1 MERHKQ
7 ILGLIYDA
15 MSRIGDSPT
24 PNSMPEKSPEDVL
37 FGESGKLDSLG
48 IVRLIL
54 TLEESVATT
63 FGSTV
68 HLMDVI
74 DRVPMTVA
82 TLAEC
87 IAEQIGAERATPKRV
102 GPI

>member
-1 MERHKQ
+1 MERHEQ
-7 ILGLIYDA
+7 ILELIYGAVSQIDGGA
-15 MSRIGDSPT
+15 T
-24 PNSMPEKSPEDVL
+24 PNSAPEKSPELVL

-82 TLAEC
+82 ALAEC

-102 GPI
+102 GPS